1 MYAALDFAFA
11 ISNLGPHRG
20 AWVLRVKRREFAQD
34 FLGAFVARFGCG
46 DGDFDD
52 LVAALVG
59 ALVEHTLFAQTEA
72 LGVGGA
78 LRDLEQGAAVN
89 RGNLD
94 FGSQRGLPNG
104 DGHGDFNIVAF
115 AAEEWMRFHLG
126 GDVEIARGGAH
137 GAGIAFGGD

>member
-34 FLGAFVARFGCG
+34 FLGALVARFGCG
-46 DGDFDD
+46 DGDFDN

-59 ALVEHTLFAQTEA
+59 ALVEHALLAQTEA

-78 LRDLEQGAAVN
+78 LRDVLMLSMKGSPIMEGTIKLNTTIGIPPLAGKVKEKLL
-89 RGNLD
+89 LD
-94 FGSQRGLPNG
+94 GTFEVTNG
-104 DGHGDFNIVAF
+104 KFLRSRIQ
-115 AAEEWMRFHLG
+115 EK
-126 GDVEIARGGAH
+126 
-137 GAGIAFGGD
+137 